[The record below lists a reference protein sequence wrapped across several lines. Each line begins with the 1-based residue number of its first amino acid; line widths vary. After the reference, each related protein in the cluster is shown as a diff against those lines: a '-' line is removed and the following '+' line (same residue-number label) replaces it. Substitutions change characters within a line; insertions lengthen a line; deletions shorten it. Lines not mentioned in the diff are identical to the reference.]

1 MYRVNNMARR
11 FKTPDYE
18 ATLSETIT
26 IGDCLP
32 PDHLARFVVKTIS
45 ELDLGEIYGQYG
57 PVGGEPIAPQ
67 ILLGLLFY
75 GYATG
80 VFSSRK
86 IEKATFESIPFR
98 FIAGGL
104 HPDHDTIANFRRR
117 FLKEIKGLFVQILVL
132 AKEEGKLKI
141 GNISLDGTKVH
152 ADASKS
158 HAVSYKRLIEIKKD
172 LNKEVEELFALSESE
187 ETLPDGLDP
196 EEEIRLRQKKLAD
209 LKRAEQILEE
219 RARERYE
226 AELEEYEE
234 KVGERQERA
243 EREGHKPRGR
253 APKPPVPG
261 PRNKD
266 QYNFTDPESR
276 IMKNSNNSGFDQHY
290 NAQVAVD
297 QDSFLIVSNT
307 ISNHPT
313 DQHEAIPTLDAIPY
327 EVGRPGAAA
336 LDNGYFSINNISGI
350 KGFGIEPYIAT
361 GRDPHH
367 KSWKDFF
374 SFEQPVAPS
383 EDATAMV
390 KMAYSLKTEIGN
402 AIYRL
407 RKCTVEPV
415 IGIIKETLGFRQFS
429 LRGYE
434 GVSGEWALVCIAFD
448 IKRLHTMLTG

>member
-1 MYRVNNMARR
+1 MARR

-18 ATLSETIT
+18 ATLNETIT

-32 PDHLARFVVKTIS
+32 PDHLARFVVQIIR
-45 ELDLGEIYGQYG
+45 ELDLGEIYGHYG

-86 IEKATFESIPFR
+86 IEKATYESIPFR

-104 HPDHDTIANFRRR
+104 HPDHDTIANFRKK
-117 FLKEIKGLFVQILVL
+117 FLSEIKDLFVQILVI
-132 AKEEGKLKI
+132 ARERGKLDL

-158 HAVSYKRLIEIKKD
+158 HAVSYKRVLELKTHLQMD
-172 LNKEVEELFALSESE
+172 VEELFALSESE
-187 ETLPDGLDP
+187 ESLPQGLDP
-196 EEEIRLRQKKLAD
+196 EQEIELRQKKLAD
-209 LKRAEQILEE
+209 LVRAEQILES

-226 AELEEYEE
+226 AELEEYEQ
-234 KVGERQERA
+234 KVRQRRERA
-243 EREGHKPRGR
+243 AREGHKPRGR
-253 APKPPVPG
+253 EPKRPVAG
-261 PRNKD
+261 PQNKD
-266 QYNFTDPESR
+266 QFNFTDPDSR

-297 QDSFLIVSNT
+297 QQSFLIISNT

-313 DQHEAIPTLDAIPY
+313 DRHEAIPTLGAIP
-327 EVGRPGAAA
+327 EEAGKPKAVA
-336 LDNGYFSINNISGI
+336 LDNGYFSTNNISDI
-350 KGFGIEPYIAT
+350 KDLGVEPYIAT
-361 GRDPHH
+361 GREPHH
-367 KSWKDFF
+367 RSWKDFF
-374 SFEQPVAPS
+374 SSDQPTPPA
-383 EDATAMV
+383 EDASPMV
-390 KMAYSLKTEIGN
+390 KMAYSLKTEIGR

-429 LRGYE
+429 LRGHE
-434 GVSGEWALVCIAFD
+434 GVSGEWVLVCIAFD
-448 IKRLHTMLTG
+448 IKRLHALLTGW

>member
-1 MYRVNNMARR
+1 MARR

-18 ATLSETIT
+18 ATLNETIT

-32 PDHLARFVVKTIS
+32 PDHLARFVVTTIS

-86 IEKATFESIPFR
+86 IEKATHESITFR

-117 FLKEIKGLFVQILVL
+117 FLREIKRLFVQILVI
-132 AKEEGKLKI
+132 AKEKGKLKL

-158 HAVSYKRLIEIKKD
+158 HAVSYKRLIELKAHLK
-172 LNKEVEELFALSESE
+172 KEVEELFALGESE
-187 ETLPDGLDP
+187 ESLPEGLDP
-196 EEEIRLRQKKLAD
+196 EEEIRLREKKLAD
-209 LKRAEQILEE
+209 LERAEQILEE

-226 AELEEYEE
+226 AELEEYEAKVHERRE
-234 KVGERQERA
+234 KA

-253 APKPPVPG
+253 EPKPPVPG
-261 PRNKD
+261 PQSKD

-297 QDSFLIVSNT
+297 QDSFLIISHT

-313 DQHEAIPTLDAIPY
+313 DQHEAIPTLDAIP
-327 EVGRPGAAA
+327 EGVGKPAAVA

-350 KGFGIEPYIAT
+350 KHLGVEPYIAT

-367 KSWKDFF
+367 RSWKDFF
-374 SFEQPVAPS
+374 TSEQLVAPT
-383 EDATAMV
+383 EDASPMV

-448 IKRLHTMLTG
+448 IKRLHTLLTG